1 MIFRSTYRRP
11 ILIVG
16 NGVRNAG
23 ACELLHEFRDK
34 TKIPVLTSM
43 NAADLM
49 QDNDKLGFIGVYGHR
64 TANMIVTASD
74 LVIAVGVRLGL
85 RQIGNKPEFFAPN
98 AHLIRADNDQFEL
111 SRDVKQDEEKYL
123 TDAKDFMLKLIDEE
137 IPRYDEWNA
146 KCFEAK
152 RVLNDYD
159 KQPGNYCLEKIS
171 SILPE
176 NPVVAVDIGQNQC
189 WAAQSLTLKGRRGRM
204 LIGGS
209 YGSMGCGLPYA
220 VGASFA
226 IGRGKV
232 YCVTGDGG
240 LQMNIQELQTVKTER
255 LPVKIFVINNRALGK
270 ITEVQASAYEGR
282 FLLTTENSG
291 YHAPDFVKISEAYGI
306 KAMTL
311 ESYDEIEKCRA
322 WLEDD
327 EPCMLNIL
335 LPEDTLLLPK
345 MNWNQK
351 EMMPLPPDDIM
362 NKVRG
367 ILGIS

>member
-11 ILIVG
+11 ILIAG

-23 ACELLHEFRDK
+23 ACGLLHDFRDK

-49 QDNDKLGFIGVYGHR
+49 QDTDKLGFIGVYGHR
-64 TANMIVTASD
+64 VANMIVTASD

-85 RQIGNKPEFFAPN
+85 RQIGNKPEYFAPN

-111 SRDVKQDEEKYL
+111 SRDVKPDEEKYL
-123 TDAKDFMLKLIDEE
+123 TDARDFLMRLMDED
-137 IPRYDEWNA
+137 IPRYDEWDS
-146 KCFEAK
+146 KCFEAAG
-152 RVLNDYD
+152 VLEPYD
-159 KQPGNYCLEKIS
+159 KQPGNYCLAKIS
-171 SILPE
+171 SLLPE

-189 WAAQSLTLKGRRGRM
+189 WAAQSLTLRGRNGRI

-209 YGSMGCGLPYA
+209 YGGMGCGLPYA
-220 VGASFA
+220 IGASFA
-226 IGRGKV
+226 SGRGRV
-232 YCVTGDGG
+232 FCITGDGG
-240 LQMNIQELQTVKTER
+240 LQMNIQELQTVKTEN
-255 LPVKIFVINNRALGK
+255 LPVKIFVVNNRALGK
-270 ITEVQASAYEGR
+270 ITEVQASAYKGR
-282 FLLTTENSG
+282 FLLTTEASG
-291 YHAPDFVKISEAYGI
+291 YNAPDFAKISEAYGI

-311 ESYDEIEKCRA
+311 EAYSELDRCRA

-327 EPCMLNIL
+327 EPCVINIL

-351 EMMPLPPDDIM
+351 DMMPLPPDDVM
-362 NKVRG
+362 RRVRE
-367 ILGIS
+367 ILS